1 MKKQIAKKYW
11 ITWGISSLIGIMMF
25 NISLSG
31 PHLCSPVVGC
41 GPEVPM
47 LIAIT
52 ISLILIL
59 FRVFKKNK
67 LKLITPLILIF
78 TLTPS
83 LIIFLKN
90 TIWRNTLLINGNHN
104 DSFCLVSISSRI
116 NYSCSYEFLCCHAD
130 ALDFYYG
137 WNLGRWEWTTSL
149 LWKNWNW
156 SWELLYEGMKH
167 RRLNESNLD
176 LCS

>member
-1 MKKQIAKKYW
+1 MSILLDKSIAKKYW

-47 LIAIT
+47 LIAII
-52 ISLILIL
+52 ISIILIL

-83 LIIFLKN
+83 LIIFLNN
-90 TIWRNTLLINGNHN
+90 TI
-104 DSFCLVSISSRI
+104 
-116 NYSCSYEFLCCHAD
+116 
-130 ALDFYYG
+130 
-137 WNLGRWEWTTSL
+137 
-149 LWKNWNW
+149 
-156 SWELLYEGMKH
+156 
-167 RRLNESNLD
+167 
-176 LCS
+176 